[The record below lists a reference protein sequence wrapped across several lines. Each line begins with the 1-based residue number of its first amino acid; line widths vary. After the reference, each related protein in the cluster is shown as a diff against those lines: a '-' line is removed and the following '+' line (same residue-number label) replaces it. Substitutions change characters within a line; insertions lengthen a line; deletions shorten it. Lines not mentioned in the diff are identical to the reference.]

1 MSWRRSS
8 SFDSAWAESVG
19 GSAAW
24 HVGASMAD
32 AGLAIVGEMQ
42 SKARPAATRTRV
54 DWQSGDPDLLVRAR
68 RSGAILA
75 VHADGIVKLAAAPD
89 LVCVLPGYRPAVQ
102 HPLVTLA
109 RTVTTRSRTQL
120 GASSSDPDVSSSTSA
135 TICAAASALTA
146 CRAIFW

>member
-1 MSWRRSS
+1 
-8 SFDSAWAESVG
+8 
-19 GSAAW
+19 
-24 HVGASMAD
+24 MAD

-75 VHADGIVKLAAAPD
+75 IHADGIVKLAAARD
-89 LVCVLPGYRPAVQ
+89 LVCALPGYRPAVQ

-109 RTVTTRSRTQL
+109 RTVTDAFADSARGLLVGSGRAFLHL
-120 GASSSDPDVSSSTSA
+120 GNDLCGGFGTHRMPGDLLVALD
-135 TICAAASALTA
+135 AAFESLEHPVFRDRND
-146 CRAIFW
+146 C